1 LNHSNNDAYFI
12 PFLNLQ
18 RLNFSVTTGTIGTS
32 VRSVLSIWILLQI
45 VEVTCVYKQ
54 LTKVVFRMLNFE
66 RLWHATEVYLDFVR
80 DEGSGS
86 GKNLILDSS
95 ASEIG
100 VPTPELHNEHE
111 RIFLP
116 PNHLARRGISFGS
129 MGRAKL
135 SPEELSQIMN
145 IFRREKFILV
155 VGKNV
160 KRKHFDVLNRRNK
173 LKDNCSD
180 KNIKTVLRQLNKEVQ
195 ESCHIVLHADASNSD
210 IVKSTLALGI
220 LRRKLSATIPSE
232 TELIDYITKNGI
244 KEATEMLE
252 TFRTRRSRDSMDILQ
267 ECREETDNL
276 FGLFLKV
283 LSFRGWATPARFMF
297 GRVSMRAEWKIQ
309 R

>member
-1 LNHSNNDAYFI
+1 MK
-12 PFLNLQ
+12 
-18 RLNFSVTTGTIGTS
+18 
-32 VRSVLSIWILLQI
+32 SVLTIWILLQ
-45 VEVTCVYKQ
+45 VGEVTCVYKQ

-80 DEGSGS
+80 LEAEGK
-86 GKNLILDSS
+86 GKDLKLETSVT
-95 ASEIG
+95 EIG
-100 VPTPELHNEHE
+100 VPTPNLLAKQE

-135 SPEELSQIMN
+135 SPDELSQIIQ
-145 IFRREKFILV
+145 IFKREKFILV
-155 VGKNV
+155 VGKNM
-160 KRKHFDVLNRRNK
+160 KRQNFIHLDNQINLDMNHTEKHRTSVLRLLNR
-173 LKDNCSD
+173 
-180 KNIKTVLRQLNKEVQ
+180 EVQ

-220 LRRKLSATIPSE
+220 LRRKLSESIPSE
-232 TELIDYITKNGI
+232 SELMDYVSKNGI
-244 KEATEMLE
+244 NRTNEFLE
-252 TFRTRRSRDSMDILQ
+252 SFRSRRSRHCMDILK

-297 GRVSMRAEWKIQ
+297 GRVSMRAEWQIQ